1 MIGDQYCQYGSA
13 TFFKG
18 LRITK
23 HDNTK
28 HKPLTKLN
36 VNDVVGPEDE
46 TKHETERFV
55 RMKTKITQ
63 ATFCKF
69 FVFCFVDSTVLTKA
83 ARRLSLQWEIAFPS
97 DLGMILQ

>member
-1 MIGDQYCQYGSA
+1 MTLSKKISNCQVIGDQYCQYGSA

-28 HKPLTKLN
+28 HKPLVKLN
-36 VNDVVGPEDE
+36 ANDGGPEDE

-55 RMKTKITQ
+55 KMKTKITQ
-63 ATFCKF
+63 
-69 FVFCFVDSTVLTKA
+69 
-83 ARRLSLQWEIAFPS
+83 S
-97 DLGMILQ
+97 DIL